1 MMWKR
6 SIALF
11 VALAILAVSGG
22 TALAAEKAWKLA
34 HIRPEGTAIDVAL
47 KKFAATVLEKSNGK
61 IKIDIYPA
69 SQLGDYTTV
78 QERVSIGDVEMQCAP
93 MSTSVVREMGIT
105 GFPYLVRNWAEAT
118 KVFAPDSAMVRIVND
133 YMKQQDLHVIGTWP
147 MYFGGILLT
156 KEPPA
161 PKDPYANQGLK
172 IRIPPIITYEAMA
185 EGVGYQAT
193 PLPWAD
199 TFTALQTGI
208 VDGVIGGGAEGYLAS
223 FRDLAKYFLAVN
235 DHFECWYFYINTD
248 LWKKLPEADR
258 KVLSDAATEMCLERW
273 KVAEQDEID
282 NMKKMEDLGVKVIR
296 YTDEELAKFRE
307 KIMKEGWPKLFK
319 EVPEKDVRESISVI
333 Q

>member
-1 MMWKR
+1 MWKR

-11 VALAILAVSGG
+11 VALAVLAVTSG

-34 HIRPEGTAIDVAL
+34 HIRPEGTAIDIAL

-61 IKIDIYPA
+61 LKIDIYPA

-93 MSTSVVREMGIT
+93 MSTAVVRETGLT
-105 GFPYLVRNWAEAT
+105 GFPYLVRNWEEAG
-118 KVFAPDSAMVRIVND
+118 KVFAPDGIMVKKINE
-133 YMKQQDLHVIGTWP
+133 YMARQDLNVIGTWP

-161 PKDPYANQGLK
+161 PKDPNANQGLK
-172 IRIPPIITYEAMA
+172 IRIPQIRTYEVMA

-223 FRDLAKYFLAVN
+223 FRDLAKYFVALN
-235 DHFECWYFYINTD
+235 DHFECWYFYTNAD
-248 LWKKLPEADR
+248 LWKKLPDADR
-258 KVLSDAATEMCLERW
+258 KILIDAANEMGADRW
-273 KVAEQDEID
+273 KVAQKDEED
-282 NMKKMEDLGVKVIR
+282 NIKKLEELGVKVYR
-296 YTDEELAKFRE
+296 FSDDELAAFRS
-307 KIMKEGWPKLFK
+307 KIMKEGWPKLFD
-319 EVPEKDVRESISVI
+319 EVPEKDVQAVLSVLK
-333 Q
+333 